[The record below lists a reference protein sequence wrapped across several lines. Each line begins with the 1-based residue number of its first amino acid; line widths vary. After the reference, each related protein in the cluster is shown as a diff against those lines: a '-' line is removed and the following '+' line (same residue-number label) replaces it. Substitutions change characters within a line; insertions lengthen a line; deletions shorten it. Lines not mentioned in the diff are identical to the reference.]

1 MKKINKIFA
10 ISAVVMT
17 AGVALQSC
25 QSEAP
30 FSTDGEGLVRLSV
43 DVNSRVTRAV
53 EGEEE
58 LRANARIYISNDK
71 GVLNKWIGTENI
83 PTDGIYLRYGSYVAE
98 AMAGDSVP
106 ASFESKFF
114 KGATEFTV
122 DSEAVSQVAVTCR
135 IANVVASIDEST
147 IDSDLIKDVVVEI
160 GHTKGALTY
169 AGENIMKPG
178 YFMMPSGVTSLEYK
192 ISAVNSKDKPFT
204 KTGVIE
210 NVLPAHDYRL
220 KFHYNPSESDNGGAF
235 LTITI
240 VEENLVEEDVVIYGK
255 PAFSWVADDP
265 ALDSQI
271 IGTPGGF
278 TSKTLRVGAYQDF
291 KSLTL
296 SSFDSDVVS
305 VLGQEEYDIY
315 DLSETGELGLKNVG
329 ILVRRSDTKDE
340 LCRFFIEFTDKFL
353 NSFPARDS
361 EYVLTVKA
369 VDVSGK
375 DASYDVRIANTEAAI
390 VYADPIIIE
399 FEDFQNDFTSVSAR
413 SVTIPVNITDVSVEN
428 PALQYRKSGE
438 SAWTTVPVN
447 STRAAGGASVRLT
460 GLAPATAYQFRV
472 VAGAFVDGAYEFES
486 EEIGEFT
493 TEGEFAIPNA
503 SFEDWSTYNAQT
515 MLGKKD
521 VILPFAN
528 GDKLTAFWGS
538 GNEGAATANK
548 VLTNKSTDMIN
559 SGTYSARLASDAA
572 LGIIAAGNIF
582 TGYYVKTDGTNGV
595 LSVGK
600 EYNGSHPSKLRVFAN
615 YRPGGSVTISDGNEK
630 YVDIVKNGTDQG
642 QIYVALTTEPIEIR
656 TNPNNRKLFDK
667 NGSEVLAYGEVTWK
681 EAFGTDGSLQ
691 LIDIPLEYNDRAK
704 TVKPTHLVIVC
715 SASKF
720 GDYFCGSSKSVMYVD
735 DFELVYE

>member
-71 GVLNKWIGTENI
+71 GVLNKWTGTQNV
-83 PTDGIYLRYGSYVAE
+83 PADGIYLRYGSYVAE

-114 KGATEFTV
+114 KGATKFTV
-122 DSEAVSQVAVTCR
+122 DSEAVSQVTVTCR

-271 IGTPGGF
+271 IGTPGNF
-278 TSKTLRVGAYQDF
+278 TSKTLRVGAYKAF
-291 KSLTL
+291 RSLTL
-296 SSFDSDVVS
+296 SSSDSGVVS
-305 VLGQEEYDIY
+305 VLDGNEFELVEI
-315 DLSETGELGLKNVG
+315 SETGKYKLEGSG
-329 ILVRRSDTKDE
+329 ISFIVSEPKDE
-340 LCRFFIEFTDKFL
+340 LCRYFIEFSDKFL
-353 NSFPARDS
+353 NSLPARDS
-361 EYVLTVKA
+361 EYVLTVTA

-428 PALQYRKSGE
+428 PAVQYRKSGE

-460 GLAPATAYQFRV
+460 GLTPATAYQFRV
-472 VAGAFVDGAYEFES
+472 VAGAFADGKYEFES

-493 TEGEFAIPNA
+493 TEGEFTIPNA
-503 SFEDWSTYNAQT
+503 SFENWSTYNAQT
-515 MLGKKD
+515 MLGKRD
-521 VILPFAN
+521 VILPFAD

-615 YRPGGSVTISDGNEK
+615 YRPGGSVTISDGNES

-642 QIYVALTTEPIEIR
+642 QIYVALTTGPIEIR

-691 LIDIPLEYNDRAK
+691 LIDIPLEYNNRAK

-720 GDYFCGSSKSVMYVD
+720 GDYFCGSSSSVMYVD